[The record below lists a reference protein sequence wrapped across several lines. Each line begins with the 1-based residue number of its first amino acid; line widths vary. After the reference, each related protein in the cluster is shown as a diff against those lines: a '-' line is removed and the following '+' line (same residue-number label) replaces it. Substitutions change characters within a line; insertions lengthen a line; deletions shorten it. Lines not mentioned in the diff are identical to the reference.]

1 MDFSPL
7 ATCFTLAPVHSFN
20 HYEIAVLKALKKI
33 FGKADGTQ
41 PQSGSSPVPQ
51 GSAGATAKGTAPT
64 GEKPTGETPTQ
75 TAPPRA
81 DQRVR
86 RPARR

>member
-1 MDFSPL
+1 ML
-7 ATCFTLAPVHSFN
+7 YTGARSFLN

-51 GSAGATAKGTAPT
+51 GPAGATAKGTAPT
-64 GEKPTGETPTQ
+64 GEKPTEKRPRK
-75 TAPPRA
+75 PRPRA
-81 DQRVR
+81 PTTSPA
-86 RPARR
+86 PARR

>member
-1 MDFSPL
+1 ML
-7 ATCFTLAPVHSFN
+7 YTGARSFLN

-41 PQSGSSPVPQ
+41 PQSGSSPAPQ
-51 GSAGATAKGTAPT
+51 GPAGATAKGTAPT
-64 GEKPTGETPTQ
+64 GEKPTEKRPRKPR
-75 TAPPRA
+75 PPARR
-81 DQRVR
+81 QRVR